1 MLRSTSLVS
10 QRVFA
15 GMQRQVGGVTSLNS
29 KSLPQTLFS
38 PASSAHL
45 PGDTAP
51 TKDTASVLVHSR
63 CSQTTR
69 YGGPACAQSSFQ
81 SSSSLGLSKSAAG
94 GGALGGFRRRHV
106 ALATARSWL
115 PILHNL
121 KCSLTQPSS
130 TTDAH
135 PEPQAFH
142 ASRSSSNSPPSKVS
156 LTEQD
161 VFLVNN
167 QSSNGLP
174 AAARIALTQ
183 VSFVPSHTPVQYARS
198 GIAKMKS
205 SSGAQIAPSS
215 DESWPFNFASITAL
229 FSAVHLLFHSAGDIE
244 ASFFIWAAM
253 RWAAASTV
261 SPL

>member
-10 QRVFA
+10 QRVYA
-15 GMQRQVGGVTSLNS
+15 GMQRQVGGVTFVNS

-45 PGDTAP
+45 SGDSAP
-51 TKDTASVLVHSR
+51 TKDTASALAHSR

-69 YGGPACAQSSFQ
+69 YGGPACVQSSFQ

-106 ALATARSWL
+106 ELATARSWL
-115 PILHNL
+115 PIPHNL
-121 KCSLTQPSS
+121 KRSLTQPSS
-130 TTDAH
+130 TMDAH
-135 PEPQAFH
+135 PAPQAFH

-156 LTEQD
+156 LAEQD
-161 VFLVNN
+161 VFLVNS

-183 VSFVPSHTPVQYARS
+183 VSFVPSHTPFQYAGS
-198 GIAKMKS
+198 GIAKLKS
-205 SSGAQIAPSS
+205 SSGTQIAPSS
-215 DESWPFNFASITAL
+215 DESWPLNFASVTAL
-229 FSAVHLLFHSAGDIE
+229 CSAANLLFHSCCTCFFFQAGN
-244 ASFFIWAAM
+244 SLYVF
-253 RWAAASTV
+253 R
-261 SPL
+261 